1 MSNQNKVFFCFC
13 FCIYLKNRFT
23 VLPGIIRQYLFL
35 SSYTFI
41 LISCLQLDPFCC
53 CKNQYLSPGM
63 TLFGW
68 MHCLDWFETLN
79 IGVWVLLLCCLARV
93 EVAFSMSIWFK
104 MTDKIFCFDLHKIF
118 SLVPADELKRFFGH
132 RSFRP
137 GYLAPISRTR
147 NIIFEARLFCF
158 MAWRTRNITFEA
170 HLFVCLFF
178 LVIERGILHLK
189 RAKWLENKKLSNPG
203 EMTWGEMTG
212 YHWSY
217 SFRVNL
223 TRLEPVKEEDLSYL
237 GWT

>member
-1 MSNQNKVFFCFC
+1 M
-13 FCIYLKNRFT
+13 
-23 VLPGIIRQYLFL
+23 IRQYLFL
-35 SSYTFI
+35 CSYTFI
-41 LISCLQLDPFCC
+41 LISCLQLNPFCC
-53 CKNQYLSPGM
+53 CKNHYLSPGM

-68 MHCLDWFETLN
+68 MHCLDWSETLN
-79 IGVWVLLLCCLARV
+79 IGFWKWRFPCQSGFRWLTKV
-93 EVAFSMSIWFK
+93 SILTYIKSFHLWICWSD
-104 MTDKIFCFDLHKIF
+104 TT
-118 SLVPADELKRFFGH
+118 STPADELKRFFGY

-189 RAKWLENKKLSNPG
+189 RAKWLENRKLRNPG

-217 SFRVNL
+217 TFRVNL
-223 TRLEPVKEEDLSYL
+223 TRLEPVKEEELCYL